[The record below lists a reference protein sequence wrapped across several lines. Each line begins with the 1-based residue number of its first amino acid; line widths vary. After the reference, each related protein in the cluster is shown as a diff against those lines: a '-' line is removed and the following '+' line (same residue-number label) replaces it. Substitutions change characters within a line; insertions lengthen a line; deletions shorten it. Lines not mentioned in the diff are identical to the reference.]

1 MVIIHSESVL
11 VGLAFFV
18 AIVAVLSLL
27 LCAALAMGL
36 SFRLA
41 KRIALT
47 TLKSWAV
54 CIVIANLISLLTP
67 RTIVNVGET
76 YCMDIDCLGIDEVV
90 TQAHA
95 INTTYKLNAHFFN
108 DANTVKISFKN
119 VAYYL
124 VDERGRHFPM
134 VSDPSVPPYDT
145 LLDPGQSIKTTLTFE
160 VAPDV
165 RQLFLKWEGTPP
177 PSVGGKKPPFW
188 ARPLLPVVALAIYG
202 GGGYLLQKETVL
214 RVL

>member
-1 MVIIHSESVL
+1 MIPL
-11 VGLAFFV
+11 TLFV
-18 AIVAVLSLL
+18 AIPAVVLSSLL
-27 LCAALAMGL
+27 SAALAIGRNFL
-36 SFRLA
+36 LA
-41 KRIALT
+41 KRIART
-47 TLKSWAV
+47 TLVAV
-54 CIVIANLISLLTP
+54 VVWTVIANSISLVTP

-76 YCMDIDCLGIDEVV
+76 YCMDINCLGIDEVV
-90 TQAHA
+90 SQPHA
-95 INTTYKLNAHFFN
+95 TNTTYKLNVHFFS

-134 VSDPSVPPYDT
+134 VSDPSAPPYDT
-145 LLDPGQSIKTTLTFE
+145 LLDPQQSIKTTLTFE

-177 PSVGGKKPPFW
+177 PSIGGKKPPFW
-188 ARPLLPVVALAIYG
+188 ALPLLPLVALAMYG
-202 GGGYLLQKETVL
+202 GSGFLLQKEAVL